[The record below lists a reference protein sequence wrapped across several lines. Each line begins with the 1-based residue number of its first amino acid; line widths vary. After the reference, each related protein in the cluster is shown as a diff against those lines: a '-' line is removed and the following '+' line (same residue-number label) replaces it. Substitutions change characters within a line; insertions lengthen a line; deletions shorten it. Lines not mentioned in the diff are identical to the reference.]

1 MEDLIRENSNL
12 IYSVTK
18 YFERY
23 GNKEDLYQA
32 GCIGMMLAYKN
43 YDSNQN
49 VKFTTYAYPYILGE
63 MKKLVREDKT
73 IKISRGLQMLNLKI
87 ERATILL
94 AQQFMREPTV
104 MEIADYLEVP
114 EYMVAEA
121 LGSTKSICSIDEPI
135 VRDGKEVTLHDTIGQ
150 IDMAT
155 RDDLLA
161 LKEELSNLT
170 PFERELIEKRY
181 MEDLTQQQTAQILGM
196 SQVQVS
202 RKEQKVLCKLKDK
215 LVA

>member
-1 MEDLIRENSNL
+1 MDDLIRENSSL
-12 IYSVTK
+12 IYSITK
-18 YFERY
+18 YFEKY

-43 YDSNQN
+43 YDPTQN

-73 IKISRGLQMLNLKI
+73 IKVSRSLQMLNLKI

-94 AQQFMREPTV
+94 AQQFMREPTMV
-104 MEIADYLEVP
+104 EIADYLEIP

-121 LGSTKSICSIDEPI
+121 LGSVKPICSIDEPL
-135 VRDGKEVTLHDTIGQ
+135 VSDGKEITLHDTIGQ

-155 RDDLLA
+155 RDDLFA
-161 LKEELSNLT
+161 LREELSHLT
-170 PFERELIEKRY
+170 PFEQELIEKRY
-181 MEDLTQQQTAQILGM
+181 MEDLTQQQTAKILGM
-196 SQVQVS
+196 SQVQIS

-215 LVA
+215 LAA

>member
-1 MEDLIRENSNL
+1 MEELILENSNL
-12 IYSVTK
+12 IYSITK
-18 YFERY
+18 YFEKY

-32 GCIGMMLAYKN
+32 GCIGMMIAYKN
-43 YDSNQN
+43 YDPSQN

-73 IKISRGLQMLNLKI
+73 IKVSRSLQMLNLKI
-87 ERATILL
+87 ERAIILL
-94 AQQFMREPTV
+94 AQQLMREPS
-104 MEIADYLEVP
+104 MIEIADYLEIP

-121 LGSTKSICSIDEPI
+121 LGSSKPICSIDEPLMS
-135 VRDGKEVTLHDTIGQ
+135 DGKEITLHDTIGKV
-150 IDMAT
+150 DRET
-155 RDDLLA
+155 KDELLI
-161 LKEELSNLT
+161 LREELLHLS

-215 LVA
+215 LAA

>member
-1 MEDLIRENSNL
+1 MENLIQENSNL
-12 IYSVTK
+12 IYSITK
-18 YFERY
+18 YFEKY

-43 YDSNQN
+43 YDPTQN

-73 IKISRGLQMLNLKI
+73 VKISRGLQILNLKI

-104 MEIADYLEVP
+104 MEIADYLEIP

-121 LGSTKSICSIDEPI
+121 LGSTKPIASIDEPL
-135 VRDGKEVTLHDTIGQ
+135 VSDGKEITLHDTIGQ
-150 IDMAT
+150 MDMDT
-155 RDDLLA
+155 RDDLLT
-161 LKEELSNLT
+161 LREELSHLT
-170 PFERELIEKRY
+170 PFEQELIQKRY
-181 MEDLTQQQTAQILGM
+181 MEDMTQQQTAQILGM

-215 LVA
+215 LAA